1 MYNYNPYQYYQPPQP
16 QPQNLLPSQQIMQTN
31 GRPTFEAFKM
41 SPNSSILL
49 ADTTAPIVWKCTTD
63 GLGNVTSEAF
73 DITPHKETPVINT
86 TAILSEMNDRITRL
100 EEMANAKSTTKRKS
114 DHKKYIE
121 KAARIKQMLTL

>member
-16 QPQNLLPSQQIMQTN
+16 QPQNLLPPQQIMQTN

-73 DITPHKETPVINT
+73 DITPHKEMPVIDT

-100 EEMANAKSTTKRKS
+100 EEIANAKSTTQRKS
-114 DHKKYIE
+114 APKRNDTNAESIQE
-121 KAARIKQMLTL
+121 

>member
-16 QPQNLLPSQQIMQTN
+16 QTQNLLPPQQIMQTN

-73 DITPHKETPVINT
+73 DITPHKEIPVIDT

-100 EEMANAKSTTKRKS
+100 EELANAKSTTQRKS
-114 DHKKYIE
+114 SKRNDANVE
-121 KAARIKQMLTL
+121 DAQE

>member
-1 MYNYNPYQYYQPPQP
+1 MYSYNPYQYYQPPQP
-16 QPQNLLPSQQIMQTN
+16 QSQNLLPPQQIMQTN

-73 DITPHKETPVINT
+73 DITPHKETPVIDT
-86 TAILSEMNDRITRL
+86 TAILREMNDRITRL
-100 EEMANAKSTTKRKS
+100 EEIANAKSTTQRKS
-114 DHKKYIE
+114 SKRNDANAESIQE
-121 KAARIKQMLTL
+121 

>member
-1 MYNYNPYQYYQPPQP
+1 MYNYNPYQYYQQP
-16 QPQNLLPSQQIMQTN
+16 QPQNLLPPQQIMQTN

-73 DITPHKETPVINT
+73 DISPHKEAPELDTV
-86 TAILSEMNDRITRL
+86 AILTEMNNRISRL
-100 EEMANAKSTTKRKS
+100 EELANAKSTTRKS
-114 DHKKYIE
+114 TSKRNDANAEGIQE
-121 KAARIKQMLTL
+121 

>member
-16 QPQNLLPSQQIMQTN
+16 QPQNLLPPQQIMQTN

-73 DITPHKETPVINT
+73 DITPHKEMPVVDA

-100 EEMANAKSTTKRKS
+100 EEIANAKSTTQRKS
-114 DHKKYIE
+114 APKRNDTNAESIQE
-121 KAARIKQMLTL
+121 

>member
-1 MYNYNPYQYYQPPQP
+1 MYSYNPYQYYQPPQP
-16 QPQNLLPSQQIMQTN
+16 QSQNLLPPQQIMQTN

-73 DITPHKETPVINT
+73 DITPHKETPVIDT
-86 TAILSEMNDRITRL
+86 TAILREMNDRITRL
-100 EEMANAKSTTKRKS
+100 EEIANAKSTTQRKPAPKRNDANAES
-114 DHKKYIE
+114 IQE
-121 KAARIKQMLTL
+121 

>member
-16 QPQNLLPSQQIMQTN
+16 QPQPQNLLPPQQIMQTN

-73 DITPHKETPVINT
+73 DITPHKETPVIDT
-86 TAILSEMNDRITRL
+86 TAILREMNDRITRL
-100 EEMANAKSTTKRKS
+100 EEMANAKSTTQRKPTPKRNDANAES
-114 DHKKYIE
+114 IQE
-121 KAARIKQMLTL
+121 